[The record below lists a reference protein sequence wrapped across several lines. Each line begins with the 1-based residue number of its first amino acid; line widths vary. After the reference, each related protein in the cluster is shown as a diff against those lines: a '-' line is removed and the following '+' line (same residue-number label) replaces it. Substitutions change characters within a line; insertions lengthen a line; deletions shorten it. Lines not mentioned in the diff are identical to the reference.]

1 MVSFADVKP
10 YLVNEAKFLGSTFLL
25 TVAGGITGAVVG
37 WVISLF
43 SGVPVLSAAV
53 VEPAFVSLAPLGALA
68 GFATSFIR
76 RMLA

>member
-1 MVSFADVKP
+1 MQLSDVGK
-10 YLVNEAKFLGSTFLL
+10 YLKEQAMFLGTTFLY
-25 TVAGGITGAVVG
+25 TVAGGIIGAVVG

-43 SGVPVLSAAV
+43 GGVPVLSQAI
-53 VEPAFVSLAPLGALA
+53 VEPAFVALAPLGALA